1 MLSVVANAVAAINNT
16 ASAETTANDAQRDE
30 HATKMNTVAA
40 IDATVSFYSLIHN
53 RYSWISIHGSLT

>member
-1 MLSVVANAVAAINNT
+1 MVANAVAATNIT
-16 ASAETTANDAQRDE
+16 ASAATTANDAQRDE

-40 IDATVSFYSLIHN
+40 IDATVPFYSFIHN

>member
-1 MLSVVANAVAAINNT
+1 MLSVVANAVAAIDIT
-16 ASAETTANDAQRDE
+16 ASTATTANDAQRDE

-53 RYSWISIHGSLT
+53 RYP